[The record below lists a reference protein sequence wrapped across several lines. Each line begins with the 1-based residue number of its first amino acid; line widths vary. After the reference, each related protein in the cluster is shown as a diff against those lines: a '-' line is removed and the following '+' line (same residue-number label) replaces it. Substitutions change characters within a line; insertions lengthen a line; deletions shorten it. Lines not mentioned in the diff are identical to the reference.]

1 MRELNLGVDKI
12 EALKEMGVRSTS
24 LFWAREDESFVSV
37 VLWTLMGMRSS
48 VALMLAKQISQ
59 LQFASFLHPR

>member
-24 LFWAREDESFVSV
+24 LLWARENESFVSV
-37 VLWTLMGMRSS
+37 V
-48 VALMLAKQISQ
+48 LMLAKQISQ
-59 LQFASFLHPR
+59 SQFASFLHLR